1 MTSRLQRVD
10 TDYSSSLVQVTEL
23 SETTRGSGGFG
34 STGVEQST
42 LQPSAVENGAKK
54 FKADVSEPV
63 RVGWNCPRF
72 DRYLGTY
79 RRWDISY

>member
-1 MTSRLQRVD
+1 MCSQRQDV
-10 TDYSSSLVQVTEL
+10 YAAVHVSFRAQVTEL

-42 LQPSAVENGAKK
+42 LQASAVENGAKK

-63 RVGWNCPRF
+63 RVGARC
-72 DRYLGTY
+72 
-79 RRWDISY
+79 